1 MSNKRTNVITGGKR
15 RTIQCPCGATVSF
28 FQLREIEPWCRR
40 HSRSCAFMRENFHK
54 MTDLG
59 WVQSTHVKSRNASF
73 RPEWGGR
80 VISGAPIVMNAPEPP
95 TVESLIGTVGGLT
108 ILDAVEI
115 LTRQD
120 SNASQSSSG
129 TISTLTHPET
139 PKPKKS
145 PRKPLRKQVEM
156 IPAEVKLFTL
166 FYMFILSNYHLYN
179 RIYLMAEFAIFAL
192 TAARHQRGKPKHF
205 CRRLLG
211 LHIILKSI
219 HR

>member
-1 MSNKRTNVITGGKR
+1 MITGGKR

-40 HSRSCAFMRENFHK
+40 HSRSCAFMRQNFHK

-59 WVQSTHVKSRNASF
+59 WVQSNHVKGRNASF
-73 RPEWGGR
+73 RPEWDGR
-80 VISGAPIVMNAPEPP
+80 VISPIVMDAPVPP
-95 TVESLIGTVGGLT
+95 SVESLIGTVGGLS
-108 ILDAVEI
+108 ILDAVDI
-115 LTRQD
+115 ITRQD
-120 SNASQSSSG
+120 SNASQSSGG
-129 TISTLTHPET
+129 TVSTLTHPET

-145 PRKPLRKQVEM
+145 LRKPLRKQVEM

-192 TAARHQRGKPKHF
+192 TAARHQQGKQKHF
-205 CRRLLG
+205 CLQLLG
-211 LHIILKSI
+211 LHTTPKSI
-219 HR
+219 HRLIFV